1 MTVFYNTG
9 VYLITLSSNSP
20 TQTLIALFKLC
31 SNPSIASPYVLGAD
45 FELLPVNSD
54 ALPIFVPTTA
64 LPHIQRVLAIVVIVL
79 DNPVNAISHLA
90 I

>member
-20 TQTLIALFKLC
+20 TQTLVALFKLC
-31 SNPSIASPYVLGAD
+31 SNPSMTSPYVLGAD
-45 FELLPVNSD
+45 LELLPVDSD

-64 LPHIQRVLAIVVIVL
+64 LPHIQRVLAIVIVVL